1 MCDIWHIKFSAVRL
15 EIRHIRPEFLWTNS
29 MKDLKHHFG
38 NFSLLLDKLIFLA
51 NLRVKQPKM
60 HVEDPVDKIRGKTK
74 KKTETD
80 ALDYMFDSWSGDN
93 WMVSY
98 KSGCVNFGMK
108 LYLCVVFDWLSEDRQ
123 GAGLELLLL
132 PALILLPGRLCGHF
146 EVRKFRFS

>member
-1 MCDIWHIKFSAVRL
+1 MQFVWKFGTFDQNSCELDVKYKF
-15 EIRHIRPEFLWTNS
+15 EIMINVANS

-80 ALDYMFDSWSGDN
+80 ALDYMFDS
-93 WMVSY
+93 
-98 KSGCVNFGMK
+98 
-108 LYLCVVFDWLSEDRQ
+108 
-123 GAGLELLLL
+123 
-132 PALILLPGRLCGHF
+132 
-146 EVRKFRFS
+146 